1 MLNST
6 SVSVHAQDSGKAAAK
21 AGPPD
26 DPSFE
31 YVSPSISTNTAAFNT
46 VLANRIACDRLMVNG
61 YEPLKLNDAILAIL
75 QSKGI
80 LNAMDVQQI
89 IRTGKADKPLR
100 VKQ

>member
-1 MLNST
+1 
-6 SVSVHAQDSGKAAAK
+6 
-21 AGPPD
+21 
-26 DPSFE
+26 
-31 YVSPSISTNTAAFNT
+31 
-46 VLANRIACDRLMVNG
+46 MVNG